1 MLSLNRRSTK
11 KTGRRPECQSQ
22 LVTGRAELGYIP
34 VQNVTNSTRDTK
46 LLTFSGLAA
55 SRVIC
60 LVNSCQSSGFDSRE
74 VSPGKNGRVWN
85 ESEKTIK
92 LLRANANRYGR
103 TMDAFMYFEHPV
115 LTVRYHT
122 LP

>member
-1 MLSLNRRSTK
+1 MGHGGPAAAGNRTRVSK
-11 KTGRRPECQSQ
+11 ER
-22 LVTGRAELGYIP
+22 IP
-34 VQNVTNSTRDTK
+34 RVLPLDHCG
-46 LLTFSGLAA
+46 FGLAA

-122 LP
+122 LPKNFFFFFLK